1 MRLRRGGARA
11 SGTGDRGRIRTY
23 GGKTLGRRGDI
34 TIIPGKKRRSKRIEG
49 GGKLGG
55 GGDIARDV
63 GKNGGELSSNVGK
76 KGGSGVGKSCA
87 NVGILVCLGLKF
99 QLLFLNDGRS
109 FIRAEALAY
118 FSTCDNS
125 LFMVGTS

>member
-1 MRLRRGGARA
+1 MRLMGGGAKA
-11 SGTGDRGRIRTY
+11 SGTRDMGRIRTN
-23 GGKTLGRRGDI
+23 GGKTLGIRGDI

-76 KGGSGVGKSCA
+76 KGKSGVGKSCA
-87 NVGILVCLGLKF
+87 NVGILVGCGIKF
-99 QLLFLNDGRS
+99 RLLFLTDGRS
-109 FIRAEALAY
+109 CIRAEAWAS
-118 FSTCDNS
+118 FSTCDHS
-125 LFMVGTS
+125 P